1 MFKKYESLK
10 KHVDGNRYLESSKS
24 LEQRIVVNSHRCNPT
39 KKICEGAF
47 QLRSNTSNK
56 SKQVTCLVNLGL
68 GQCCLCIHMQQEA
81 WFSHCKHWLG
91 NQGKSCQR
99 WDTQSASSTSECG
112 AAAGEGMAH
121 VVSRDTAWALGCHTP
136 LQSWGWSTPRELAEQ
151 RREIRGRGREEAQV
165 LMCKMRT
172 LDHIGV
178 S

>member
-1 MFKKYESLK
+1 MFEKYESLK
-10 KHVDGNRYLESSKS
+10 KHVDRNRYLESSKS

-68 GQCCLCIHMQQEA
+68 GQCCVFIHMQQEA
-81 WFSHCKHWLG
+81 WFSHCKHWPG
-91 NQGKSCQR
+91 NQGKSSSKVGHAVGLLHQR
-99 WDTQSASSTSECG
+99 ERRSSWQGHSTG
-112 AAAGEGMAH
+112 
-121 VVSRDTAWALGCHTP
+121 SRMPHIPA
-136 LQSWGWSTPRELAEQ
+136 GWSTPRELAEQ
-151 RREIRGRGREEAQV
+151 RREIWGRGREEAQV
-165 LMCKMRT
+165 LMCKMGT